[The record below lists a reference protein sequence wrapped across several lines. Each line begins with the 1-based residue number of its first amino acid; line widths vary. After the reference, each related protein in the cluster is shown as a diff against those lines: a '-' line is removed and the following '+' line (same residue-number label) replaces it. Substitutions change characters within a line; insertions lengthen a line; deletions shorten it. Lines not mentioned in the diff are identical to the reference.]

1 MEQKLNKLSGLMKP
15 DKSLLSTAFCIFIA
29 AISLASCS
37 SENGNSTKDDT
48 PKIIANNNNS
58 NLKEVNQY
66 THRLE
71 FPKVKGGKS
80 IVVTHIGQSSAEV
93 NYSLEWDGE
102 KKSNRWTCYQLYQ
115 SNSKWNTGRWYG
127 NPQYPSDPLIPA
139 SMVFGYDPYW
149 NTGYDHGH
157 LCPSADRRNSE
168 EAQKQTFYISNM
180 QPQLSAFNG
189 SAKGGGIWLT
199 MENKIR
205 DAFNINSLDTMFICR
220 GGTIDQP
227 TQVKTYLRN
236 GFIVPGYFFSAA
248 LLKYYNNVHKKWE
261 YKAIGF
267 WFKHENNQEKSLK
280 PYVVNIKEL
289 ENLTHIDFFCNL
301 PDDIEKKVEGL
312 NKDIIINLWN
322 IK

>member
-220 GGTIDQP
+220 GGTIDQS

-236 GFIVPGYFFSAA
+236 GFIVPA

>member
-220 GGTIDQP
+220 GGTIDQS

-280 PYVVNIKEL
+280 PYVVNIKS
-289 ENLTHIDFFCNL
+289 
-301 PDDIEKKVEGL
+301 
-312 NKDIIINLWN
+312 
-322 IK
+322 